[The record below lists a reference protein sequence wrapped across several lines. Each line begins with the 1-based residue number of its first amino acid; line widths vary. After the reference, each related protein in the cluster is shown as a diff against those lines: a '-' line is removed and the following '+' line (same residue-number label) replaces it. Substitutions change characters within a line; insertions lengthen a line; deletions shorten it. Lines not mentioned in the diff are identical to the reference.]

1 MLFQSPEFLLGLLP
15 AALIGFYAL
24 GAAGRP
30 RAAIVW
36 LVLLSFVFYGW
47 WRPSDVWIL
56 ALSIVANYALGLRI
70 AATGSRA
77 LLILGVAGN
86 LAVLGYFKYLI
97 FFVEV
102 LDAATGAGLS
112 VGDVALPL
120 AISFFTFQQIA
131 YLVDAADGVSRERD
145 FGRYAL
151 FISFFPQ
158 LIAGPIVHHKEMLP
172 QFDRAGAFRARAEDF
187 AVGAAVFAVG
197 LFKKVVIADG
207 LAPYADAAFADAAA
221 GTPLTLVEAW
231 GASMAFTFQ
240 IYFDFSGY
248 SDMAVGLAR
257 LFGVR
262 LPVNFASP
270 YKAASIV
277 EFWQRWHVTL
287 TRFLTAYVY
296 NPVSMALTRRRMREG
311 LPLLRGRPTPGAFA
325 VLVAF
330 PTMLTMG
337 IAGVWHGAGWQ
348 FIAFGLLHGTC
359 LVANHA
365 WRAFRHAGRGRPPP
379 PSPAARAA
387 SVALTFACVVAA
399 MVFFRAPDV
408 PAALSILGGM
418 AGLNGVVVPEQAARA
433 AALVGADL
441 SGWIPV
447 GHTEHFGGR
456 LALWLAALSVLV
468 WGMPNVQTW
477 IGPHGYGIGTETLR
491 PPRLPLPVLSGWR
504 PTAAQGAALGALSCF
519 ALLQAFS
526 AAPQAFV
533 YFDF

>member
-30 RAAIVW
+30 RAAVAW
-36 LVLLSFVFYGW
+36 LVLMSFVFYGW

-56 ALSIVANYALGLRI
+56 ALSVVANYALGLRI

-77 LLILGVAGN
+77 LLVLGIAGN
-86 LAVLGYFKYLI
+86 LALLGYFKYLV
-97 FFVEV
+97 FV
-102 LDAATGAGLS
+102 LDVLDTAAGTGWTLGA
-112 VGDVALPL
+112 VALPL
-120 AISFFTFQQIA
+120 GISFFTFQQIA

-158 LIAGPIVHHKEMLP
+158 LIAGPIVHHREMLP
-172 QFDRAGAFRARAEDF
+172 QLDRGGAFRARMDDV
-187 AVGAAVFAVG
+187 AVGLAVFAVG

-207 LAPYADAAFADAAA
+207 LAPYADAAFVDAAA
-221 GTPLTLVEAW
+221 GAPLTMVEAW
-231 GASMAFTFQ
+231 GASVAFTFQ

-257 LFGVR
+257 LFGIR

-296 NPVSMALTRRRMREG
+296 NPVSMALTRARMRRG
-311 LPLLRGRPTPGAFA
+311 LPPVRGRPTPGAFA
-325 VLVAF
+325 VLLAA

-337 IAGVWHGAGWQ
+337 LAGVWHGAGWQ
-348 FIAFGLLHGTC
+348 FVVFGLLHGTY

-365 WRAFRHAGRGRPPP
+365 WRAFRHVGGRRRPPP
-379 PSPAARAA
+379 SAAARAG
-387 SVALTFACVVAA
+387 SVALTFACVVVA
-399 MVFFRAPDV
+399 MVFFRAEDV
-408 PAALSILGGM
+408 PAALSVLGGM
-418 AGLNGVVVPEQAARA
+418 AGLNGLVVPEQAARV
-433 AALVGADL
+433 AALAGAEL
-441 SGWIPV
+441 PAWLPV

-468 WGMPNVQTW
+468 WAFPNTQTW
-477 IGPHGYGIGTETLR
+477 IGRHGYGIGTETLR
-491 PPRLPLPVLSGWR
+491 PPRLPLPILSGWR
-504 PTAAQGAALGALSCF
+504 PSPVQGAALGALSCF